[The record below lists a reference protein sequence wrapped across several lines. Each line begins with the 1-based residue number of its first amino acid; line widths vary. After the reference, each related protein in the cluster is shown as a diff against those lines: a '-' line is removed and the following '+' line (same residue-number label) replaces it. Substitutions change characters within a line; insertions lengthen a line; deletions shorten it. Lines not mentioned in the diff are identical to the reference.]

1 MSKPLLSTTPVET
14 TDKEWKESCGKYS
27 EASFTATKL
36 EDDLMHT
43 LKSSTF
49 LTYISVDD
57 DADEDENLFFLQ
69 TVCDDDGDEWYAIYT
84 TVENAQNSSILEDAD
99 FPDRHNVLVEVD
111 YEFLLNELFNTG
123 DDEVYGMVIDP
134 ETEAF
139 TLGRDTLSQMGVEE
153 NDGVDHHETIGHR
166 VPGNMEFSWLYDEY
180 MEAQGEEEKEKFS
193 LVMDDL
199 VSRSCLALMTIV
211 NESDL
216 VTLPDGTYELKKD
229 VPLII
234 PSLSAEDEE
243 GNELSYLPLFTS
255 NEQIDRW
262 GIKENVELKEGQ
274 VLISECRSFDQ
285 HIATFLGAGE
295 YDALLI
301 NPFDQAFIISKD
313 FIDAISGK
321 QEEDETPAA

>member
-14 TDKEWKESCGKYS
+14 TDKDWKTSCGKYS
-27 EASFTATKL
+27 EASFTATQL

-57 DADEDENLFFLQ
+57 DDEDSYFLQ
-69 TVCDDDGDEWYAIYT
+69 TVSDDDGDEWYAIYST
-84 TVENAQNSSILEDAD
+84 SEGAQDSTILEDAD

-123 DDEVYGMVIDP
+123 DDEIYGIVVDP
-134 ETEAF
+134 ESEAF
-139 TLGRDTLSQMGVEE
+139 TLDRDTLSHMGIEE
-153 NDGVDHHETIGHR
+153 NEGVDHHETIGKR

-180 MEAQGEEEKEKFS
+180 MEAQGEEEREKFS
-193 LVMDDL
+193 LVMDD
-199 VSRSCLALMTIV
+199 VVTRSCLALMVIV

-216 VTLPDGTYELKKD
+216 MTLPDGTYELKKD
-229 VPLII
+229 VPMII

-255 NEQIDRW
+255 NEQIDKW
-262 GIKENVELKEGQ
+262 GIKDNVELKEGQ
-274 VLISECRSFDQ
+274 VLVSQCRPFDQ

-301 NPFDQAFIISKD
+301 NPFDQAFIINKK
-313 FIDAISGK
+313 FIEAISGNL
-321 QEEDETPAA
+321 EEEETPAA

>member
-14 TDKEWKESCGKYS
+14 TDKDWKTSCGQYR

-36 EDDLMHT
+36 EDDLIHT
-43 LKSSTF
+43 LKASTF

-57 DADEDENLFFLQ
+57 DDEESYFLQ
-69 TVCDDDGDEWYAIYT
+69 TVCDDDGDEWYAIYST
-84 TVENAQNSSILEDAD
+84 SEGAQDSSILEDAD

-123 DDEVYGMVIDP
+123 DDEIYGIVVDP
-134 ETEAF
+134 ESETF
-139 TLGRDTLSQMGVEE
+139 TLDRDTLSHMGIEE
-153 NDGVDHHETIGHR
+153 NEGVDHHETIGHR

-180 MEAQGEEEKEKFS
+180 MEAQGEEEREKFS
-193 LVMDDL
+193 LVMDD
-199 VSRSCLALMTIV
+199 VVTRSCLALMVIV
-211 NESDL
+211 EESDL

-229 VPLII
+229 ASMII
-234 PSLSAEDEE
+234 PSLSAEDDN
-243 GNELSYLPLFTS
+243 GNEMSYLPLFTS
-255 NEQIDRW
+255 NEQIEKW
-262 GIKENVELKEGQ
+262 GIKDNVELKEGQ
-274 VLISECRSFDQ
+274 VLISQCRPFAA
-285 HIATFLGAGE
+285 HVNTFNQTGG

>member
-1 MSKPLLSTTPVET
+1 MSKPLLNTTPVET
-14 TDKEWKESCGKYS
+14 TTDKDWKESCGKYG

-49 LTYISVDD
+49 LTYISVEDD
-57 DADEDENLFFLQ
+57 DEESFFLQ
-69 TVCDDDGDEWYAIYT
+69 TVYDDDGDEWYAIYT
-84 TVENAQNSSILEDAD
+84 TVENAQDSSILEDAD

-123 DDEVYGMVIDP
+123 DDEIYGVVIDP

-139 TLGRDTLSQMGVEE
+139 TLSRDTLSHMGAEE
-153 NDGVDHHETIGHR
+153 NEGVDHHETIGHR
-166 VPGNMEFSWLYDEY
+166 VPGNMEFAWLYSEY
-180 MEAQGEEEKEKFS
+180 MEAEGDDEKDKFQ
-193 LVMDDL
+193 LLMEDV
-199 VSRSCLALMTIV
+199 VERSCLALMTIV
-211 NESDL
+211 NETDL
-216 VTLPDGTYELKKD
+216 VTLPDGTYELKQD
-229 VPLII
+229 ASMII

-243 GNELSYLPLFTS
+243 GNDLSYLPLFTS
-255 NEQIDRW
+255 NEQIDKW

-274 VLISECRSFDQ
+274 VLISQCRPFNQ
-285 HIATFLGAGE
+285 HVSTFLGAGE

-301 NPFDQAFIISKD
+301 NPFDQAFIISKE
-313 FIDAISGK
+313 FIKAVNGQ

>member
-14 TDKEWKESCGKYS
+14 TDKGWKESCGKYG

-43 LKSSTF
+43 LKASTF

-57 DADEDENLFFLQ
+57 DDEDSYFLQ

-84 TVENAQNSSILEDAD
+84 TVENAQNSSILEDSD

-123 DDEVYGMVIDP
+123 DDEIYGMVIDP
-134 ETEAF
+134 ETDAF
-139 TLGRDTLSQMGVEE
+139 TLDRNTLSHMGIEE

-166 VPGNMEFSWLYDEY
+166 VPGNMEFSWLYDAP
-180 MEAQGEEEKEKFS
+180 M
-193 LVMDDL
+193 
-199 VSRSCLALMTIV
+199 
-211 NESDL
+211 
-216 VTLPDGTYELKKD
+216 
-229 VPLII
+229 II
-234 PSLSAEDEE
+234 PSLSAEDDE

-255 NEQIDRW
+255 NEQIDKW
-262 GIKENVELKEGQ
+262 GIKDNVELKEGQ
-274 VLISECRSFDQ
+274 VLISECRPFDQ

-295 YDALLI
+295 YDALLV
-301 NPFDQAFIISKD
+301 NPFDQAFIISKE
-313 FIDAISGK
+313 FIKAISGH